1 MKNMKINKM
10 ILNNVKTIVKV
21 RKALIKA
28 NCKVD
33 FSYNFLGVINNMVN
47 LTKNEKN
54 FAKNWFE
61 NDLEN
66 YYGADL

>member
-1 MKNMKINKM
+1 MKVNKT
-10 ILNNVKTIVKV
+10 ILNNIKTIIKV
-21 RKALIKA
+21 RKALAKA
-28 NCKVD
+28 KCKID
-33 FSYNFLGVINNMVN
+33 FSYDFFGVIDNMIN
-47 LTKNEKN
+47 LTENEKN